1 MSTQLLQG
9 KRGIIFG
16 ALDPQSIAWKV
27 AEHCVDQGAKI
38 TFTNTP
44 VALRFG
50 QLDEL
55 AKKLDPE
62 MDREQITNALKDLL
76 GDEDS
81 FKQFFAAVEEQ
92 GKKVANEELA
102 KFQDANPSEAVSSNA
117 ETQDNKADLQVEFE
131 HGMTRHDLSKIV
143 NWLEPTS

>member
-1 MSTQLLQG
+1 MSFDTYKGEPSNADQSDYEVFMAG
-9 KRGIIFG
+9 
-16 ALDPQSIAWKV
+16 LDT
-27 AEHCVDQGAKI
+27 AE
-38 TFTNTP
+38 
-44 VALRFG
+44 
-50 QLDEL
+50 LDEL